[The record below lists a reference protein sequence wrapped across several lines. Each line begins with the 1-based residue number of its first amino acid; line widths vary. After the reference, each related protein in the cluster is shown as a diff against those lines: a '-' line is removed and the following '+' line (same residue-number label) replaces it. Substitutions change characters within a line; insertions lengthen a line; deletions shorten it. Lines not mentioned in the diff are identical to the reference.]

1 MTNNELAKPAA
12 MPQFNIAEAKTHLS
26 DLVQKAVL
34 GEEIVIARDNKPQV
48 RIVPIK
54 PPVRKRAPG
63 SGKGQVLFIADDFD
77 ATPDDFADYVR

>member
-1 MTNNELAKPAA
+1 MTNIELAKSAA

-26 DLVQKAVL
+26 ELVQKAVL

-54 PPVRKRAPG
+54 SPAGKRAPG
-63 SGKGQVLFIADDFD
+63 SGKGQILFIADDFD
-77 ATPDDFADYVR
+77 ATPDDFAEYVR

>member
-1 MTNNELAKPAA
+1 

-26 DLVQKAVL
+26 ELIQKALL

-54 PPVRKRAPG
+54 PRAGKRVPG
-63 SGKGQVLFIADDFD
+63 SGKGQILLIADDFD
-77 ATPDDFADYVR
+77 ATPDDFAGYTQ